1 VCYFWHKLSIVTET
15 AGGISRYRLGSSYAT
30 LIVSISLVLFL
41 LGILGMVLINARQL
55 SDYFRESLSFT
66 IMLKED
72 AREADI
78 RMLQKELDAKPYVKK
93 TEYVSKEQA
102 ASKLQEELGED
113 FLNFLG
119 YNPLMPT
126 IDVYLLAEYTH
137 PDSVIKIEKVISEY
151 PVVDEVYY
159 QESILNL
166 INENVRKISAFL
178 LIISALLFLIALT
191 IINNTIRLSIYS
203 RRFLIN
209 TMQLIGANRSFIR
222 KPFILRS
229 LFFGFLAAL
238 IAIGL
243 LMGLMYLIEKE
254 FFTLFTYE
262 NINLFLLLCLA
273 LAVAGV
279 IINGV
284 STYFALNRYL
294 GMHEDKLYYY

>member
-1 VCYFWHKLSIVTET
+1 MAKTV
-15 AGGISRYRLGSSYAT
+15 GGISRYRLGSSYIT
-30 LIVSISLVLFL
+30 LVVSISLVLFL
-41 LGILGMVLINARQL
+41 LGILGMVLINAQQL

-66 IMLKED
+66 IMLKDD

-78 RMLQKELDAKPYVKK
+78 KMLQKELDAKPYVKQ
-93 TEYVSKEQA
+93 TEYVSKDQA
-102 ASKLQEELGED
+102 AVKLREELGED
-113 FLNFLG
+113 FLDFLG

-126 IDVYLLAEYTH
+126 IDVYLLADYTH
-137 PDSVIKIEKVISEY
+137 PDSVIKLEKIISGY

-166 INENVRKISAFL
+166 INDNVKRISAFL
-178 LIISALLFLIALT
+178 LVISGLLFLVAMT

-203 RRFLIN
+203 KRFLIN

-222 KPFILRS
+222 KPFLLRS

-254 FFTLFTYE
+254 FFTIFTYE

-279 IINGV
+279 VINAI
-284 STYFALNRYL
+284 STFFAVNRYL
-294 GMHEDKLYYY
+294 GIHEDKLYY

>member
-1 VCYFWHKLSIVTET
+1 VARTE
-15 AGGISRYRLGSSYAT
+15 GGISRYRLGSSYLT
-30 LIVSISLVLFL
+30 LVVSVSLVLFL

-78 RMLQKELDAKPYVKK
+78 RMLQKELDAKTYVKQ
-93 TEYVSKEQA
+93 TEYVSKDEA
-102 ASKLQEELGED
+102 AVKLKDDLGED
-113 FLNFLG
+113 FLDFLG

-126 IDVYLLAEYTH
+126 IDVYLLADYTH
-137 PDSVIKIEKVISEY
+137 PDSVMKIEKRILEY

-159 QESILNL
+159 QESILTL
-166 INENVRKISAFL
+166 INENVRKITAFL
-178 LIISALLFLIALT
+178 LTISALLFLIALT

-203 RRFLIN
+203 KRFLIN

-222 KPFILRS
+222 KPFLLKS
-229 LFFGFLAAL
+229 LFFGFVAAL

-243 LMGLMYLIEKE
+243 LMGLMYLVEKE

-262 NINLFLLLCLA
+262 NINLFLFLCLA
-273 LAVAGV
+273 LIAAGV
-279 IINGV
+279 IINAV
-284 STYFALNRYL
+284 STFFALNRYL
-294 GMHEDKLYYY
+294 GMHEDKLYF

>member
-1 VCYFWHKLSIVTET
+1 MAKST
-15 AGGISRYRLGSSYAT
+15 GGISRYRLGSSYAT
-30 LIVSISLVLFL
+30 LVVSVSLVLFL
-41 LGILGMVLINARQL
+41 LGILGIVLINARQL

-78 RMLQKELDAKPYVKK
+78 RMLQKELDARPYVKQ
-93 TEYVSKEQA
+93 TEYVSKDEA
-102 ASKLQEELGED
+102 AVKLRDELGED
-113 FLNFLG
+113 FLDFLG

-126 IDVYLLAEYTH
+126 IDVYLQARYTH
-137 PDSVIKIEKVISEY
+137 PDSVIKLEKAISEY

-166 INENVRKISAFL
+166 INDNVRKISAFL
-178 LIISALLFLIALT
+178 LVISLLLFLIALT

-203 RRFLIN
+203 KRFLIN

-222 KPFILRS
+222 KPFLLKS

-273 LAVAGV
+273 LAAAGV
-279 IINGV
+279 IINGL
-284 STYFALNRYL
+284 STFFAVNRYL
-294 GMHEDKLYYY
+294 GMHEDKLYY

>member
-1 VCYFWHKLSIVTET
+1 LVTKT
-15 AGGISRYRLGSSYAT
+15 VGGISRYRLGSSYAT
-30 LIVSISLVLFL
+30 LIVSVSLVLFL

-78 RMLQKELDAKPYVKK
+78 RMLQKELDAKTYVKQ
-93 TEYVSKEQA
+93 TEYISKDEA
-102 ASKLQEELGED
+102 AVKLQEELGED
-113 FLNFLG
+113 FLDFLG

-126 IDVYLLAEYTH
+126 IDVYLLADYTH

-151 PVVDEVYY
+151 SVVDEVYY

-166 INENVRKISAFL
+166 INENVKKITAFL

-203 RRFLIN
+203 KRFLIN

-222 KPFILRS
+222 KPFILKS

-243 LMGLMYLIEKE
+243 LMGLMFLIEKE

-273 LAVAGV
+273 LVGSGV
-279 IINGV
+279 IINAV

-294 GMHEDKLYYY
+294 GMHEDKLYF

>member
-1 VCYFWHKLSIVTET
+1 VAKST
-15 AGGISRYRLGSSYAT
+15 GGISRYRLGSSYAT
-30 LIVSISLVLFL
+30 LVVSVSLVLFL

-78 RMLQKELDAKPYVKK
+78 RMLQKELDAKPYVKQ
-93 TEYVSKEQA
+93 TEYVSKDEA
-102 ASKLQEELGED
+102 AVKLRNELGED
-113 FLNFLG
+113 FLDFLG

-126 IDVYLLAEYTH
+126 IDVYLQARYTH
-137 PDSVIKIEKVISEY
+137 PDSVIKLEKVIADY

-166 INENVRKISAFL
+166 INDNVRKISVFL
-178 LIISALLFLIALT
+178 LVISLLFFLIALT

-203 RRFLIN
+203 KRFLIN

-222 KPFILRS
+222 KPFLLKS

-243 LMGLMYLIEKE
+243 MMGLMYLIEKE

-262 NINLFLLLCLA
+262 NINLFLLLCLV
-273 LAVAGV
+273 LAAAG
-279 IINGV
+279 ILINGI
-284 STYFALNRYL
+284 STFFAVNRYL
-294 GMHEDKLYYY
+294 GMHEDKLYY

>member
-1 VCYFWHKLSIVTET
+1 MTVARS
-15 AGGISRYRLGSSYAT
+15 GISKYRLRSSYLT
-30 LIVSISLVLFL
+30 LVISVSLVLFL
-41 LGILGMVLINARQL
+41 LGILGMVLINAKQL

-78 RMLQKELDAKPYVKK
+78 RMLQKELDAKHYVKE
-93 TEYVSKEQA
+93 TEYVSKDEA
-102 ASKLQEELGED
+102 AVKLKEDLGED

-126 IDVYLLAEYTH
+126 IDVYLLANYTH
-137 PDSVIKIEKVISEY
+137 PDSVMKIEKLILEY

-178 LIISALLFLIALT
+178 LIFSGLLFLISMT
-191 IINNTIRLSIYS
+191 IINNTIRLSIES
-203 RRFLIN
+203 KRFLIN
-209 TMQLIGANRSFIR
+209 TMQLVGANRSFIR
-222 KPFILRS
+222 KPFLLRS
-229 LFFGFLAAL
+229 VFFGFLAAL
-238 IAIGL
+238 IAIAL
-243 LMGLMYLIEKE
+243 LMGLMYLVEKE

-273 LAVAGV
+273 LIVSGV
-279 IINGV
+279 IINLI
-284 STYFALNRYL
+284 STYFGLNRYL
-294 GMHEDKLYYY
+294 GVDEDKLYY

>member
-1 VCYFWHKLSIVTET
+1 VTRTE
-15 AGGISRYRLGSSYAT
+15 GGISRYRLGSSYLT
-30 LIVSISLVLFL
+30 LVVSVSLVLFL

-78 RMLQKELDAKPYVKK
+78 RMLQKELDAKTYVKQ
-93 TEYVSKEQA
+93 TEYVSKDEA
-102 ASKLQEELGED
+102 AVKLKDDLGED
-113 FLNFLG
+113 FLDFLG

-126 IDVYLLAEYTH
+126 IDVYLLADYTH
-137 PDSVIKIEKVISEY
+137 PDSVMKIEKRILEY

-159 QESILNL
+159 QESILTL
-166 INENVRKISAFL
+166 INENVRKITAFL
-178 LIISALLFLIALT
+178 LTISALLFLIALT

-203 RRFLIN
+203 KRFLIN

-222 KPFILRS
+222 KPFLLKS
-229 LFFGFLAAL
+229 LFFGFVAAL

-243 LMGLMYLIEKE
+243 LMGLMYLVEKE

-262 NINLFLLLCLA
+262 NINLFLFLCLA
-273 LAVAGV
+273 LIAAGV
-279 IINGV
+279 IINAV
-284 STYFALNRYL
+284 STFFALNRYL
-294 GMHEDKLYYY
+294 GMHEDKLYF

>member
-1 VCYFWHKLSIVTET
+1 VTRTE
-15 AGGISRYRLGSSYAT
+15 GGISRYRLGSSYLT
-30 LIVSISLVLFL
+30 LVVSVSLVLFL

-78 RMLQKELDAKPYVKK
+78 RMLQKELDAKNYVKQ
-93 TEYVSKEQA
+93 TEYVSKDEA
-102 ASKLQEELGED
+102 AVKLKEDLGED
-113 FLNFLG
+113 FLDFLG

-126 IDVYLLAEYTH
+126 IDVYLLADYTH
-137 PDSVIKIEKVISEY
+137 PDSVMKIEKHILEY

-159 QESILNL
+159 QESILTL
-166 INENVRKISAFL
+166 INENVRKITAFL
-178 LIISALLFLIALT
+178 LTISALLFLIALT

-203 RRFLIN
+203 KRFLIN

-222 KPFILRS
+222 KPFLLKS
-229 LFFGFLAAL
+229 LFFGFVAAL

-243 LMGLMYLIEKE
+243 LMGLMYLVEKE

-262 NINLFLLLCLA
+262 NINLFLFLCLA
-273 LAVAGV
+273 LIAAGV
-279 IINGV
+279 IINAV
-284 STYFALNRYL
+284 STFFALNSYL
-294 GMHEDKLYYY
+294 GMHEDKLYF

>member
-1 VCYFWHKLSIVTET
+1 MAKST
-15 AGGISRYRLGSSYAT
+15 GGISRYRLGSSYVT
-30 LIVSISLVLFL
+30 LVVSVSLVLFL

-78 RMLQKELDAKPYVKK
+78 RMLQKELDAKPYVKL
-93 TEYVSKEQA
+93 TRYVSKDVA
-102 ASKLQEELGED
+102 AMNLREELGED
-113 FLNFLG
+113 FLDFLG

-126 IDVYLLAEYTH
+126 IDVYLLAEYTQ

-159 QESILNL
+159 QESFLNL
-166 INENVRKISAFL
+166 INDNFRRISVFL
-178 LIISALLFLIALT
+178 LVISFLLFLIALT

-203 RRFLIN
+203 KRFLIN

-222 KPFILRS
+222 KPFLLRS

-243 LMGLMYLIEKE
+243 LMGLMYLVEKE
-254 FFTLFTYE
+254 FFALFTYE

-273 LAVAGV
+273 LVVAGV
-279 IINGV
+279 IINWI
-284 STYFALNRYL
+284 STFFAVNRYL
-294 GMHEDKLYYY
+294 GMHEDKLYY

>member
-1 VCYFWHKLSIVTET
+1 MARTR
-15 AGGISRYRLGSSYAT
+15 GGISRYRLGSSYLT
-30 LIVSISLVLFL
+30 LVVSVSLVLFL

-78 RMLQKELDAKPYVKK
+78 RMLQKELDAKSYVKQ
-93 TEYVSKEQA
+93 TEYVSKDEA
-102 ASKLQEELGED
+102 ALKLEDELGED
-113 FLNFLG
+113 FLDFLG

-126 IDVYLLAEYTH
+126 IDVYLLADYTH
-137 PDSVIKIEKVISEY
+137 PDSVMKIEKNILEY
-151 PVVDEVYY
+151 PVVDEVFY

-178 LIISALLFLIALT
+178 LTISALLFLIALT

-203 RRFLIN
+203 KRFLIN

-222 KPFILRS
+222 KPFLLRS

-243 LMGLMYLIEKE
+243 LMGLMYLVEKE
-254 FFTLFTYE
+254 FFTIFTYE

-273 LAVAGV
+273 LIAAGV
-279 IINGV
+279 IINAL
-284 STYFALNRYL
+284 STFFALNRYL
-294 GMHEDKLYYY
+294 GMHEDKLYF

>member
-1 VCYFWHKLSIVTET
+1 
-15 AGGISRYRLGSSYAT
+15 RYRLGSSYAT
-30 LIVSISLVLFL
+30 LVVSVSLVLFL

-78 RMLQKELDAKPYVKK
+78 RMLQKELDAKPYVKQ
-93 TEYVSKEQA
+93 TEYVSKDEA
-102 ASKLQEELGED
+102 AVKLRNELGED
-113 FLNFLG
+113 FLDFLG

-126 IDVYLLAEYTH
+126 IDVYLQARYTH
-137 PDSVIKIEKVISEY
+137 PDSVIKLEKVIADY

-166 INENVRKISAFL
+166 INDNVRKISVFL
-178 LIISALLFLIALT
+178 LVISLLLFLIALT

-203 RRFLIN
+203 KRFLIN

-222 KPFILRS
+222 KPFLLKS

-243 LMGLMYLIEKE
+243 MMGLMYLIEKE

-262 NINLFLLLCLA
+262 NINLFLLLCLV
-273 LAVAGV
+273 LAAAG
-279 IINGV
+279 ILINGI
-284 STYFALNRYL
+284 STFFAVNRYL
-294 GMHEDKLYYY
+294 GMHEDKLYY

>member
-1 VCYFWHKLSIVTET
+1 VAKTT
-15 AGGISRYRLGSSYAT
+15 GGISRYRLGSSYVT
-30 LIVSISLVLFL
+30 LVVSVSLVLFL
-41 LGILGMVLINARQL
+41 IGILGMVLINARQL
-55 SDYFRESLSFT
+55 SDYFRESLSFS

-78 RMLQKELDAKPYVKK
+78 RMLQKELDARPFVKK
-93 TEYVSKEQA
+93 TEYVSKDQA
-102 ASKLQEELGED
+102 AVKLREELGED
-113 FLNFLG
+113 FLNYLG

-126 IDVYLLAEYTH
+126 IDVYLQARYTH
-137 PDSVIKIEKVISEY
+137 PDSVIKLEKIISEY
-151 PVVDEVYY
+151 TNVDEVYY
-159 QESILNL
+159 QESLLNL
-166 INENVRKISAFL
+166 INDFVREISVFL
-178 LIISALLFLIALT
+178 LIISLLLFLIAMT

-203 RRFLIN
+203 KRFLIN

-222 KPFILRS
+222 KPFLLRS

-273 LAVAGV
+273 LVVAGV
-279 IINGV
+279 VINGI
-284 STYFALNRYL
+284 STFFAVNRYL
-294 GMHEDKLYYY
+294 GMHEDKLYY

>member
-1 VCYFWHKLSIVTET
+1 MTKS
-15 AGGISRYRLGSSYAT
+15 AGGISRYRLGSSYVT
-30 LIVSISLVLFL
+30 LVVSVSLVLFL

-78 RMLQKELDAKPYVKK
+78 RMLQKELDARPYVKQ
-93 TEYVSKEQA
+93 TEYVSKDA
-102 ASKLQEELGED
+102 AAVKLTEELGED
-113 FLNFLG
+113 FLDFLG

-126 IDVYLLAEYTH
+126 IDVYLLADYTH
-137 PDSVIKIEKVISEY
+137 PDSVIKLEKAITEY

-166 INENVRKISAFL
+166 INDNVRKITVFL
-178 LIISALLFLIALT
+178 LIISVLLFLIAMT

-203 RRFLIN
+203 KRFLIN

-222 KPFILRS
+222 KPFIFRS

-279 IINGV
+279 VINAV
-284 STYFALNRYL
+284 STFFAVNRYL
-294 GMHEDKLYYY
+294 GIHEDKLYY

>member
-1 VCYFWHKLSIVTET
+1 VTRTE
-15 AGGISRYRLGSSYAT
+15 GGISRYRLGSSYLT
-30 LIVSISLVLFL
+30 LVVSVSLVLFL

-78 RMLQKELDAKPYVKK
+78 RMLQKELDAKTYVKK
-93 TEYVSKEQA
+93 TEYVSKDEA
-102 ASKLQEELGED
+102 AVKLKDDLGED
-113 FLNFLG
+113 FLDFLG

-126 IDVYLLAEYTH
+126 IDVFLLADYTH
-137 PDSVIKIEKVISEY
+137 PDSVMKIEKRILEY

-159 QESILNL
+159 QESILTL
-166 INENVRKISAFL
+166 INENVRKITAFL
-178 LIISALLFLIALT
+178 LTISALLFLIALT

-203 RRFLIN
+203 KRFLIN

-222 KPFILRS
+222 KPFLLKS
-229 LFFGFLAAL
+229 LFFGFVAAL

-243 LMGLMYLIEKE
+243 LMGLMYLVEKE

-262 NINLFLLLCLA
+262 NINLFLFLCLA
-273 LAVAGV
+273 LIAAGV
-279 IINGV
+279 IINAV
-284 STYFALNRYL
+284 STFFALNRYL
-294 GMHEDKLYYY
+294 GMHEDKLYF

>member
-1 VCYFWHKLSIVTET
+1 MTRTE
-15 AGGISRYRLGSSYAT
+15 GGISRYRLGSSYLT
-30 LIVSISLVLFL
+30 LVVSVSLVLFL
-41 LGILGMVLINARQL
+41 LGVLGMILINARQL

-78 RMLQKELDAKPYVKK
+78 RMLQKELDAKPYVKQ
-93 TEYVSKEQA
+93 TEYVSKDEA
-102 ASKLQEELGED
+102 AVKLKDDLGED
-113 FLNFLG
+113 FLDFLG

-126 IDVYLLAEYTH
+126 IDVYLLADYTH
-137 PDSVIKIEKVISEY
+137 PDSVMKIEKRILEY

-159 QESILNL
+159 QESILTL
-166 INENVRKISAFL
+166 INENVRKITAFL
-178 LIISALLFLIALT
+178 LTISALLFLIALT

-203 RRFLIN
+203 KRFLIN

-222 KPFILRS
+222 KPFLLKS

-243 LMGLMYLIEKE
+243 LMGLMFLVEKE

-262 NINLFLLLCLA
+262 NINLFLFLCLA
-273 LAVAGV
+273 LIAAGV
-279 IINGV
+279 IINAV
-284 STYFALNRYL
+284 STFFALNRYL
-294 GMHEDKLYYY
+294 GMHEDKLYF

>member
-1 VCYFWHKLSIVTET
+1 MAKST
-15 AGGISRYRLGSSYAT
+15 GGISRYRLGSSYAT
-30 LIVSISLVLFL
+30 LVVSVSLVLFL

-78 RMLQKELDAKPYVKK
+78 RMLQKELDAKPYVKQ
-93 TEYVSKEQA
+93 TEYVSKDEA
-102 ASKLQEELGED
+102 AVKLRNELGED
-113 FLNFLG
+113 FLDFLG

-126 IDVYLLAEYTH
+126 IDVYLQARYTH
-137 PDSVIKIEKVISEY
+137 PDSVIKLEKVIAEY

-166 INENVRKISAFL
+166 INDNVRKISVFL
-178 LIISALLFLIALT
+178 LVISLLLFLIALT

-203 RRFLIN
+203 KRFLIN

-222 KPFILRS
+222 KPFLLKS

-243 LMGLMYLIEKE
+243 MMGLMYLIEKE

-262 NINLFLLLCLA
+262 NINLFLLLCLV
-273 LAVAGV
+273 LAAAG
-279 IINGV
+279 ILINGI
-284 STYFALNRYL
+284 STFFAVNRYL
-294 GMHEDKLYYY
+294 GMHEDKLYY

>member
-1 VCYFWHKLSIVTET
+1 VTKS
-15 AGGISRYRLGSSYAT
+15 AGGISRYRLGSSYVT
-30 LIVSISLVLFL
+30 LVVSVSLVLFL

-78 RMLQKELDAKPYVKK
+78 RMLQKELDARPYVKQ
-93 TEYVSKEQA
+93 TEYVSKDA
-102 ASKLQEELGED
+102 AAVKLTEELGED
-113 FLNFLG
+113 FLDFLG

-126 IDVYLLAEYTH
+126 IDVYLLADYTH
-137 PDSVIKIEKVISEY
+137 PDSVIKLEKAITEY

-166 INENVRKISAFL
+166 INDNVRKITLFL
-178 LIISALLFLIALT
+178 LIISALLFLIAMT

-203 RRFLIN
+203 KRFLIN

-222 KPFILRS
+222 KPFIFRS

-279 IINGV
+279 VINAV
-284 STYFALNRYL
+284 STFFAVNRYL
-294 GMHEDKLYYY
+294 GIHEDKLYY

>member
-1 VCYFWHKLSIVTET
+1 MTKS
-15 AGGISRYRLGSSYAT
+15 AGGISRYRLGSSYVT
-30 LIVSISLVLFL
+30 LVVSVSLVLFL

-78 RMLQKELDAKPYVKK
+78 RMLQKELDARPYVKQ
-93 TEYVSKEQA
+93 TEYVSKDA
-102 ASKLQEELGED
+102 AAVKLTEELGED
-113 FLNFLG
+113 FLDFLG

-126 IDVYLLAEYTH
+126 IDVYLLADYTH
-137 PDSVIKIEKVISEY
+137 PDSVIKLEKAITEY

-166 INENVRKISAFL
+166 INDNVRKITLFL
-178 LIISALLFLIALT
+178 LIISALLFLIAMT

-203 RRFLIN
+203 KRFLIN

-222 KPFILRS
+222 KPFIFRS

-279 IINGV
+279 VINAV
-284 STYFALNRYL
+284 STFFAVNRYL
-294 GMHEDKLYYY
+294 GIHEDKLYY

>member
-1 VCYFWHKLSIVTET
+1 MAKST
-15 AGGISRYRLGSSYAT
+15 GGISRYRLGSSYVT
-30 LIVSISLVLFL
+30 LVVSVSLVLFL

-78 RMLQKELDAKPYVKK
+78 RMLQKELDAKPYVKL
-93 TEYVSKEQA
+93 TRYVSKDVA
-102 ASKLQEELGED
+102 AMNLREELGED
-113 FLNFLG
+113 FLDFLG

-126 IDVYLLAEYTH
+126 IDVYLLAEYTQ

-151 PVVDEVYY
+151 PVVDELYY
-159 QESILNL
+159 QESFLNL
-166 INENVRKISAFL
+166 INDNFRRISVFL
-178 LIISALLFLIALT
+178 LVISFLLFLIALT

-203 RRFLIN
+203 KRFLIN

-222 KPFILRS
+222 KPFLLRS

-273 LAVAGV
+273 LVVAGV
-279 IINGV
+279 IINWI
-284 STYFALNRYL
+284 STFFAVNRYL
-294 GMHEDKLYYY
+294 GMHEDKLYY

>member
-1 VCYFWHKLSIVTET
+1 MTKS
-15 AGGISRYRLGSSYAT
+15 AGGISRYRLGSSYVT
-30 LIVSISLVLFL
+30 LVVSVSLVLFL

-78 RMLQKELDAKPYVKK
+78 RMLQKELDARPYVKQ
-93 TEYVSKEQA
+93 TEYVSKDEA
-102 ASKLQEELGED
+102 AIKLTEELGED
-113 FLNFLG
+113 FLDFLG

-126 IDVYLLAEYTH
+126 IDVYLLADYTH
-137 PDSVIKIEKVISEY
+137 PDSVIKLEKAITEY

-166 INENVRKISAFL
+166 INDNVRKITLFL
-178 LIISALLFLIALT
+178 LIISALLFLIAMT

-203 RRFLIN
+203 KRFLIN

-222 KPFILRS
+222 KPFIFRS

-279 IINGV
+279 VINAV
-284 STYFALNRYL
+284 STFFAVNRYL
-294 GMHEDKLYYY
+294 GIHEDKLYY

>member
-1 VCYFWHKLSIVTET
+1 MAITT
-15 AGGISRYRLGSSYAT
+15 GGISRYRLGSSYVT
-30 LIVSISLVLFL
+30 LVVSVSLVLFL

-78 RMLQKELDAKPYVKK
+78 RMLQKELDARPFVKK
-93 TEYVSKEQA
+93 TEYVSKDQA
-102 ASKLQEELGED
+102 AVKLQEELGED
-113 FLNFLG
+113 FLNYLG

-126 IDVYLLAEYTH
+126 IDVYLQARYTH
-137 PDSVIKIEKVISEY
+137 PDSVIKLEKIISEY
-151 PVVDEVYY
+151 PFVDEVYY
-159 QESILNL
+159 QESLLNL
-166 INENVRKISAFL
+166 INDFVREISAFL
-178 LIISALLFLIALT
+178 LIISLLLFLIALT

-203 RRFLIN
+203 KRFLIN

-222 KPFILRS
+222 KPFLLRS

-254 FFTLFTYE
+254 FFALFTYE

-273 LAVAGV
+273 LVVAGV
-279 IINGV
+279 VINGI
-284 STYFALNRYL
+284 STFFAVNRYL
-294 GMHEDKLYYY
+294 GIHEDKLYY

>member
-1 VCYFWHKLSIVTET
+1 MAKST
-15 AGGISRYRLGSSYAT
+15 GGISRYRLGSSYVT
-30 LIVSISLVLFL
+30 LVVSVSLVLFL

-78 RMLQKELDAKPYVKK
+78 RMLQKELDAKPYVKL
-93 TEYVSKEQA
+93 TRYVSKDVA
-102 ASKLQEELGED
+102 AMNLREELGED
-113 FLNFLG
+113 FLDFLG

-126 IDVYLLAEYTH
+126 IDVYLLAEYTQ

-159 QESILNL
+159 QESFLNL
-166 INENVRKISAFL
+166 INDNFRRISVFL
-178 LIISALLFLIALT
+178 LVISFLLFLIALT

-203 RRFLIN
+203 KRFLIN

-222 KPFILRS
+222 KPSLLRS

-243 LMGLMYLIEKE
+243 LMGLMYLVEKE

-273 LAVAGV
+273 LVVAGV
-279 IINGV
+279 IINWI
-284 STYFALNRYL
+284 STFFAVNRYL
-294 GMHEDKLYYY
+294 GMHEDKLYY

>member
-1 VCYFWHKLSIVTET
+1 MAKST
-15 AGGISRYRLGSSYAT
+15 GGISRYRLGSSYVT
-30 LIVSISLVLFL
+30 LVVSVSLVLFL

-78 RMLQKELDAKPYVKK
+78 RMLQKELDAKPYVKL
-93 TEYVSKEQA
+93 TRYVSKDVA
-102 ASKLQEELGED
+102 AMNLREELGED
-113 FLNFLG
+113 FLDFLG

-126 IDVYLLAEYTH
+126 IDVYLLAEYTQ
-137 PDSVIKIEKVISEY
+137 PDSVIKLEKAISEY

-159 QESILNL
+159 QESFLNL
-166 INENVRKISAFL
+166 INDNFRKISVFL
-178 LIISALLFLIALT
+178 LVISFLLFLIALT

-203 RRFLIN
+203 KRFLIN

-222 KPFILRS
+222 KPFLLRS

-273 LAVAGV
+273 LVVAGV
-279 IINGV
+279 VINAI
-284 STYFALNRYL
+284 STFFAVNRYL
-294 GMHEDKLYYY
+294 GMHEDKLYY

>member
-1 VCYFWHKLSIVTET
+1 MCYFWRKASVV
-15 AGGISRYRLGSSYAT
+15 AKSRGGISRYKLGRSYVT
-30 LIVSISLVLFL
+30 LVVSVSLVLFL

-66 IMLKED
+66 IMIKED

-78 RMLQKELDAKPYVKK
+78 KMLQKEFDAKPYVKK
-93 TEYVSKEQA
+93 TEYVSKDEA
-102 ASKLQEELGED
+102 AVKLRDELGED
-113 FLNFLG
+113 FLDFLG

-126 IDVYLLAEYTH
+126 IDVYLQAEYTH
-137 PDSVIKIEKVISEY
+137 PDSVIKLEKAITEY

-166 INENVRKISAFL
+166 INDNIRKISAFL
-178 LIISALLFLIALT
+178 LIISLLLFLISLT

-203 RRFLIN
+203 KRFLIN

-222 KPFILRS
+222 KPFVVRS

-262 NINLFLLLCLA
+262 NINLFLLLCLVLA
-273 LAVAGV
+273 LAGV
-279 IINGV
+279 LISGI
-284 STYFALNRYL
+284 SAFFAVNRYL
-294 GMHEDKLYYY
+294 GMHEDKLYY

>member
-1 VCYFWHKLSIVTET
+1 MTKTV
-15 AGGISRYRLGSSYAT
+15 GGISRYRLGSSYAT
-30 LIVSISLVLFL
+30 LIVSVSLVLFL

-78 RMLQKELDAKPYVKK
+78 RMLQKELDAKTYVKQ
-93 TEYVSKEQA
+93 TEYISKDEA
-102 ASKLQEELGED
+102 AVKLQEELGED
-113 FLNFLG
+113 FLDFLG

-126 IDVYLLAEYTH
+126 IDVYLLADYTH

-151 PVVDEVYY
+151 SVVDEVYY

-166 INENVRKISAFL
+166 INENVKKITAFL

-203 RRFLIN
+203 KRFLIN

-222 KPFILRS
+222 KPFILKS

-243 LMGLMYLIEKE
+243 LMGLMFLIEKE

-273 LAVAGV
+273 LVGSGV
-279 IINGV
+279 IINAV

-294 GMHEDKLYYY
+294 GMHEDKLYF

>member
-1 VCYFWHKLSIVTET
+1 MAITES
-15 AGGISRYRLGSSYAT
+15 GISKYRLRSSYVT
-30 LIVSISLVLFL
+30 LVVSVSLVLFL
-41 LGILGMVLINARQL
+41 LGILGMILINARQL
-55 SDYFRESLSFT
+55 SNYFRESLSFT

-78 RMLQKELDAKPYVKK
+78 RMLQKELDAKPYVKN
-93 TEYVSKEQA
+93 TEYVSKDA
-102 ASKLQEELGED
+102 AAVKLKDELGED

-126 IDVYLLAEYTH
+126 IDVYLLANYTH
-137 PDSVIKIEKVISEY
+137 PDSVRKIEKLILEY

-166 INENVRKISAFL
+166 INENIRKISAFL
-178 LIISALLFLIALT
+178 LTISALLFFISMT
-191 IINNTIRLSIYS
+191 IINNTIRLSIDS

-222 KPFILRS
+222 KPFLMRS
-229 LFFGFLAAL
+229 IFFGFVAAL

-243 LMGLMYLIEKE
+243 LMGLMFLVEKE

-273 LAVAGV
+273 LILTGV
-279 IINGV
+279 IINAV
-284 STYFALNRYL
+284 STFFVMNRYL
-294 GMHEDKLYYY
+294 NMQEDKLYY

>member
-1 VCYFWHKLSIVTET
+1 MTKS
-15 AGGISRYRLGSSYAT
+15 AGGISRYRLGSSYVT
-30 LIVSISLVLFL
+30 LVVSVSLVLFL

-78 RMLQKELDAKPYVKK
+78 RMLQKELDARPYVKQ
-93 TEYVSKEQA
+93 TEYVSKDEA
-102 ASKLQEELGED
+102 AVKLTEELGED
-113 FLNFLG
+113 FLDFLG

-126 IDVYLLAEYTH
+126 IDVYLLADYTH
-137 PDSVIKIEKVISEY
+137 PDSVIKLEKAIAEY

-166 INENVRKISAFL
+166 INDNVRKITLFL
-178 LIISALLFLIALT
+178 LIISALLFLIAMT

-203 RRFLIN
+203 KRFLIN

-279 IINGV
+279 VINAV
-284 STYFALNRYL
+284 STFFAVNRYL
-294 GMHEDKLYYY
+294 GIHEDKLYY

>member
-1 VCYFWHKLSIVTET
+1 VTKT
-15 AGGISRYRLGSSYAT
+15 VGGISRYRLGSSYAT
-30 LIVSISLVLFL
+30 LIVSVSLVLFL

-78 RMLQKELDAKPYVKK
+78 RMLQKELDAKTYVKQ
-93 TEYVSKEQA
+93 TEYISKDEA
-102 ASKLQEELGED
+102 AVKLQEELGED
-113 FLNFLG
+113 FLDFLG

-126 IDVYLLAEYTH
+126 IDVYLLADYTH

-151 PVVDEVYY
+151 SVVDEVYY

-166 INENVRKISAFL
+166 INENVKKITAFL

-203 RRFLIN
+203 KRFLIN

-222 KPFILRS
+222 KPFILKS

-243 LMGLMYLIEKE
+243 LMGLMFLIEKE

-273 LAVAGV
+273 LVGSGV
-279 IINGV
+279 IINAV

-294 GMHEDKLYYY
+294 GMHEDKLYF

>member
-1 VCYFWHKLSIVTET
+1 VTKT
-15 AGGISRYRLGSSYAT
+15 VGGISRYRLGSSYIT
-30 LIVSISLVLFL
+30 LVVSVSLVLFL

-78 RMLQKELDAKPYVKK
+78 RMLQKELDAKPYVKQ
-93 TEYVSKEQA
+93 TEYVSKDEA
-102 ASKLQEELGED
+102 AVKLSEELGED
-113 FLNFLG
+113 FLDFLG

-126 IDVYLLAEYTH
+126 IDVYLLADYTH
-137 PDSVIKIEKVISEY
+137 PDSVIKIEKIISEY
-151 PVVDEVYY
+151 QVVDEVYY

-166 INENVRKISAFL
+166 INDNVKKITAFL
-178 LIISALLFLIALT
+178 LVISALLFLIALT
-191 IINNTIRLSIYS
+191 IINNAIRLSIYS
-203 RRFLIN
+203 KRFLIN

-222 KPFILRS
+222 KPFLLRS

-273 LAVAGV
+273 LAIAGV
-279 IINGV
+279 VINAV
-284 STYFALNRYL
+284 STFFAVNRYL
-294 GMHEDKLYYY
+294 GIHEDKLYY